1 VNEANLAA
9 VLHLLN
15 SEEVQ
20 GKITR
25 SGGRADALAR
35 ADDKRPDSE
44 KLDELFLWAFA
55 RKATAED
62 KKAALDHIDK
72 MFAKSGQAGKKAAYE
87 NILWAILN
95 TKEFVFNQ

>member
-1 VNEANLAA
+1 
-9 VLHLLN
+9 LHLLN

-25 SGGRADALAR
+25 GGGRADALAKV
-35 ADDKRPDSE
+35 DDKRSDAE
-44 KLDELFLWAFA
+44 KVDELFLWAFA

-62 KKAALDHIDK
+62 KRTALEHIEKMAAK
-72 MFAKSGQAGKKAAYE
+72 NGPAGRKTAYE

>member
-25 SGGRADALAR
+25 TGGRADLLAK

-55 RKATAED
+55 RKPSADD
-62 KKAALDHIDK
+62 KKAALEHIEK
-72 MFAKSGQAGKKAAYE
+72 MTAKSGPAGKRTAYE
-87 NILWAILN
+87 NILWAIIN